1 MSITESFP
9 ALKYKNFRYFI
20 SGQGISLIGT
30 WMQRVAQQ
38 WVIYEMTKSPV
49 ILGLIGVF
57 QYTPMLLLS
66 LFSGSIIN
74 RFPKK
79 KFLVT
84 MQILQAVQAL
94 ILSFLIWTNLAKPWH
109 ILLMAGILGTIGAFD
124 MPARQS
130 FFMDLVGKDSLHS
143 AIALNSTI
151 VNIGKIVGPAIGGI
165 FLANYGATICFL
177 FNGLSFIGVIY
188 GLIKIENIKDYKKDN
203 RKNILKETYEGLKY
217 IKNQS
222 KIMGALVSLF
232 VISTIAMNN
241 EVVLPVL
248 ARETLNLGS
257 KGFSM
262 LYSALGFGSLIGALR
277 NASRKS
283 ANLSLKT
290 LFNSGIIIGLALLS
304 LSFSKSLTLSLLIL
318 VVMGYFLVMFM
329 NICSTII
336 QLDSEEKFRVR
347 TISIY
352 TLVFTGSTPL
362 GNFTIGTILE
372 YLGMK
377 LALFIMGLS
386 VFIFIYIIKK
396 YFNDKKRMKI

>member
-177 FNGLSFIGVIY
+177 FNGLSFIA
-188 GLIKIENIKDYKKDN
+188 LIAI
-203 RKNILKETYEGLKY
+203 
-217 IKNQS
+217 
-222 KIMGALVSLF
+222 SLS
-232 VISTIAMNN
+232 ISTIGKNLKISGYFSN
-241 EVVLPVL
+241 IYT
-248 ARETLNLGS
+248 ARLFRINLGS
-257 KGFSM
+257 KRP
-262 LYSALGFGSLIGALR
+262 L
-277 NASRKS
+277 
-283 ANLSLKT
+283 
-290 LFNSGIIIGLALLS
+290 
-304 LSFSKSLTLSLLIL
+304 LTLNISSSERILSIFLLL
-318 VVMGYFLVMFM
+318 
-329 NICSTII
+329 
-336 QLDSEEKFRVR
+336 
-347 TISIY
+347 
-352 TLVFTGSTPL
+352 
-362 GNFTIGTILE
+362 
-372 YLGMK
+372 
-377 LALFIMGLS
+377 
-386 VFIFIYIIKK
+386 
-396 YFNDKKRMKI
+396 